1 MAGAAPARAIARST
15 DLGLQDD
22 RAVQLAPFVTL
33 AKAGA
38 QAKTKPFA
46 WVPAFAGMTVWAVQR
61 FLR

>member
-1 MAGAAPARAIARST
+1 M
-15 DLGLQDD
+15 DLRLHDD

-33 AKAGA
+33 AEAGA

>member
-1 MAGAAPARAIARST
+1 LRAGAIARSM
-15 DLGLQDD
+15 DLRLQDD
-22 RAVQLAPFVTL
+22 RVVQLAPFVTP
-33 AKAGA
+33 AEAGA